1 MIQDAPVKFE
11 RLVRQKRF
19 VGAVDLLNES
29 LLNIFSAELVD
40 VPAVASVRDEM
51 LAQKGKILDTLVE
64 EIADVLF
71 LRAATAQLSAADK
84 SPSAGKNRR
93 RTQRGGASGALL
105 EDPMTNALSRGQGT
119 VAGGG
124 AGISSDAASES
135 SAGGGDTSGMVWAG
149 VHVDVTDVGDNEE
162 QALDDPSQ
170 EFSVYLRLL
179 VEAVRRLRCLD
190 DVERYLLERLPSE
203 VLTMSATHMRTCVG
217 KNEEVGV
224 SVGAATFNSKSKN
237 HGLAAR
243 GQNLTQYLSLVFDS
257 FTSVL
262 ANLIRLV
269 RLLHAAR
276 LRDLREQDPG
286 APVFEADAPYKE
298 SLVVGLWQHIQA
310 HLIDVLTRHV
320 SESQDTEVGS
330 DATKGDATGLQNSR
344 LGPSGVEPSS
354 TPSSVPYFRPLRRTE
369 SSSTGLASTGVAF
382 NHVSASEY
390 CHSRV
395 LADPSPMIVISI
407 FRPTLKFVEVEEVRS
422 GAVCPLQFLVGSF
435 DFGVQE
441 SNTSLDLQRINAT
454 LSPSVRSTVHPD
466 VIHLVLGAAGL
477 EKCESALVW
486 VLAVPSF
493 VWRLDSPPPSSCFVY
508 WWVPN
513 PHPFQPYFSID
524 VNTVM

>member
-1 MIQDAPVKFE
+1 MAGAYPEKVLLIVHRSHRGGFLYLGLPYLAGLSFDGRNLMFGRVSCRSSTIGQAKLQRVNLSFRPSFDLRLMIQDAPVKFE
-11 RLVRQKRF
+11 RLVRHKRF

-29 LLNIFSAELVD
+29 LQYIFSAELVD

-84 SPSAGKNRR
+84 ARGAGKSRR
-93 RTQRGGASGALL
+93 RRERGGAGGTLL
-105 EDPMTNALSRGQGT
+105 EDPMASALSRGQGT

-124 AGISSDAASES
+124 IGLSSDAASES
-135 SAGGGDTSGMVWAG
+135 SAGGGDSAGVMWAG
-149 VHVDVTDVGDNEE
+149 IHVDVTDVGDNEE

-190 DVERYLLERLPSE
+190 DVERYLLERLPNE
-203 VLTMSATHMRTCVG
+203 VLTLSATHMRTCVG
-217 KNEEVGV
+217 KNEEGGV
-224 SVGAATFNSKSKN
+224 NVGAATFNSKSRN
-237 HGLAAR
+237 DGLGAR
-243 GQNLTQYLSLVFDS
+243 DQNLMQYLSLVFDS

-320 SESQDTEVGS
+320 SEPQDGEVGL
-330 DATKGDATGLQNSR
+330 DANKGDVQSNR
-344 LGPSGVEPSS
+344 LGPSGVETS
-354 TPSSVPYFRPLRRTE
+354 TPSSVPYFRPLRRPE
-369 SSSTGLASTGVAF
+369 SSSTGLANMGMEL
-382 NHVSASEY
+382 NHVSAAEY
-390 CHSRV
+390 CRSRV

-422 GAVCPLQFLVGSF
+422 TSSGLPGKFLVRYG
-435 DFGVQE
+435 D
-441 SNTSLDLQRINAT
+441 
-454 LSPSVRSTVHPD
+454 
-466 VIHLVLGAAGL
+466 
-477 EKCESALVW
+477 
-486 VLAVPSF
+486 
-493 VWRLDSPPPSSCFVY
+493 
-508 WWVPN
+508 
-513 PHPFQPYFSID
+513 
-524 VNTVM
+524 

>member
-1 MIQDAPVKFE
+1 MLDVQPTIQDAPVKFE

-71 LRAATAQLSAADK
+71 LRAATAQLSGADK
-84 SPSAGKNRR
+84 ARAGGKSRR
-93 RTQRGGASGALL
+93 RRERGGASGALV
-105 EDPMTNALSRGQGT
+105 EDPLANAPSRGQGI
-119 VAGGG
+119 VAGLGG
-124 AGISSDAASES
+124 GVGISSDAASES
-135 SAGGGDTSGMVWAG
+135 SAGGGDSAGMMWAG
-149 VHVDVTDVGDNEE
+149 IHVDVTDVGDTEE

-170 EFSVYLRLL
+170 ELSVYLRLL

-190 DVERYLLERLPSE
+190 DVERYLLERLPNE
-203 VLTMSATHMRTCVG
+203 VLTLSATHMRTCVG

-224 SVGAATFNSKSKN
+224 NLGAATFNSKSKN
-237 HGLAAR
+237 DALGAR

-257 FTSVL
+257 FTCVL

-320 SESQDTEVGS
+320 SESQDEGVGS
-330 DATKGDATGLQNSR
+330 DATKGDATGVQSSR
-344 LGPSGVEPSS
+344 LGPSGVEPS
-354 TPSSVPYFRPLRRTE
+354 TT
-369 SSSTGLASTGVAF
+369 STGLASTGMEL
-382 NHVSASEY
+382 NHVSAAEY
-390 CHSRV
+390 CRSRM

-407 FRPTLKFVEVEEVRS
+407 FRPTLKFVEVEEVRCS
-422 GAVCPLQFLVGSF
+422 GFAHGNLCELLRLWSACLHHPNSGYGCACTRLFHLPF
-435 DFGVQE
+435 
-441 SNTSLDLQRINAT
+441 T
-454 LSPSVRSTVHPD
+454 LS
-466 VIHLVLGAAGL
+466 
-477 EKCESALVW
+477 
-486 VLAVPSF
+486 
-493 VWRLDSPPPSSCFVY
+493 
-508 WWVPN
+508 
-513 PHPFQPYFSID
+513 
-524 VNTVM
+524 

>member
-1 MIQDAPVKFE
+1 MMKFDVWEMDLSEFCHGPIITSRLTFLPPPLLDLQPMMQDAPVKFE

-84 SPSAGKNRR
+84 ARGAGKSRR
-93 RTQRGGASGALL
+93 RRERGGASGALL
-105 EDPMTNALSRGQGT
+105 EDPAATALSRGQGT

-124 AGISSDAASES
+124 VGVPSDAASES
-135 SAGGGDTSGMVWAG
+135 SAGGGDSAAMMWAG
-149 VHVDVTDVGDNEE
+149 IHVDVTDVGDNEE
-162 QALDDPSQ
+162 QSLDDPSQ

-190 DVERYLLERLPSE
+190 DVERYLLERLPNE
-203 VLTMSATHMRTCVG
+203 VLTLSATHMRTCVG
-217 KNEEVGV
+217 KTEEVGV
-224 SVGAATFNSKSKN
+224 NLGAAAFNSNNNSKN
-237 HGLAAR
+237 DGSGTR

-298 SLVVGLWQHIQA
+298 SLVVGLWQHVQA

-320 SESQDTEVGS
+320 SESQDGEVGP
-330 DATKGDATGLQNSR
+330 DATKGDATGVQSSR
-344 LGPSGVEPSS
+344 LGPSGVEPSA
-354 TPSSVPYFRPLRRTE
+354 TPSSAPYFRPLRRPE
-369 SSSTGLASTGVAF
+369 SSSTGLASTGMEL
-382 NHVSASEY
+382 NHVSAAEY
-390 CHSRV
+390 CRSRV
-395 LADPSPMIVISI
+395 LADPSPMVIISI

-422 GAVCPLQFLVGSF
+422 RTVCPQKF
-435 DFGVQE
+435 
-441 SNTSLDLQRINAT
+441 
-454 LSPSVRSTVHPD
+454 SVRYCDCCGLHHSKSGVGCAYMRLCRISFIFCPVVAVVTV
-466 VIHLVLGAAGL
+466 
-477 EKCESALVW
+477 
-486 VLAVPSF
+486 
-493 VWRLDSPPPSSCFVY
+493 
-508 WWVPN
+508 
-513 PHPFQPYFSID
+513 
-524 VNTVM
+524 